1 MTRQAVIER
10 TIDAINR
17 LPEEKA
23 IEIADFADFISKRYE
38 EQSLSEG
45 IKQITNS
52 SVAFDFLSK
61 EEDLYELSDLK
72 KIYNGEG

>member
-1 MTRQAVIER
+1 MTRQSIIER

-23 IEIADFADFISKRYE
+23 IEISDFADFISKRYE

-45 IKQITNS
+45 IKQITS
-52 SVAFDFLSK
+52 DSVAFEFLSK

-72 KIYNGEG
+72 EIYNG